1 MLFLILILASILRLF
16 SLGSLPPSLYW
27 DEASLGYNAYSI
39 AQSLKDEHG
48 EFLPIDRFIAFG
60 DYKPPGFI
68 YAAALSVKFLGLDE
82 VTIRL
87 TSALAGI
94 FLVYLTFLASLE
106 IFGSRKIGLLAAL
119 FVSISPWSL
128 HLSRGAF
135 EANLAASFNLAGI
148 YFFLKGRRNGFFLLP
163 SFLFFI
169 LSFYT
174 FNANRIIAPVLI
186 SVFSLIFLKEIKS
199 KLNWLAAGF
208 LLTILLLLPSLSFL
222 RSRESRLRMQEVSI
236 FTSLVP
242 IEEANQ
248 RIKLAGNSL
257 VARIL
262 HNRRLLFAGDYLK
275 HYFDNF
281 SGRFLFTQGDANPR
295 IHVQGMGELYYFD
308 LLPVLTGLY
317 LLIRKPKPIFLAV
330 LAWAIVVPLPAAVA
344 RETPHALRIVSILPV
359 YQLLTAAGLLHLL
372 MLIKKKA
379 IKFLKPVVLITVFL
393 FVFNTSLYLH
403 NYYLHFA
410 RDWSGEWQYGYKEMV
425 QFVLARTNNYNQI
438 FVTQALGTPYIY
450 FAFYKPFT
458 NEEFLRER
466 KEDRDWYG
474 FYNVTSL
481 GKIKFGLESMVDRSG
496 KTLLVLSEGNL
507 PDGFRTL
514 KRIYDFS
521 GRQVF
526 VIGEKI

>member
-1 MLFLILILASILRLF
+1 
-16 SLGSLPPSLYW
+16 
-27 DEASLGYNAYSI
+27 
-39 AQSLKDEHG
+39 
-48 EFLPIDRFIAFG
+48 
-60 DYKPPGFI
+60 
-68 YAAALSVKFLGLDE
+68 
-82 VTIRL
+82 
-87 TSALAGI
+87 
-94 FLVYLTFLASLE
+94 
-106 IFGSRKIGLLAAL
+106 
-119 FVSISPWSL
+119 
-128 HLSRGAF
+128 
-135 EANLAASFNLAGI
+135 
-148 YFFLKGRRNGFFLLP
+148 
-163 SFLFFI
+163 
-169 LSFYT
+169 
-174 FNANRIIAPVLI
+174 
-186 SVFSLIFLKEIKS
+186 
-199 KLNWLAAGF
+199 
-208 LLTILLLLPSLSFL
+208 
-222 RSRESRLRMQEVSI
+222 
-236 FTSLVP
+236 
-242 IEEANQ
+242 
-248 RIKLAGNSL
+248 
-257 VARIL
+257 
-262 HNRRLLFAGDYLK
+262 
-275 HYFDNF
+275 
-281 SGRFLFTQGDANPR
+281 
-295 IHVQGMGELYYFD
+295 MGELYYFD

-438 FVTQALGTPYIY
+438 FVTQALGRPYIY